1 MSHCGGEGL
10 EADFCWY
17 CHDVF
22 IVNQR
27 GACRCRLATLP
38 GSNQPTG
45 LRGRVKDRNSG
56 AQGLR
61 GTGAWRRRMPSKWE
75 LKGVADF
82 AVLAQQST
90 CYTLSAFRTPTSR
103 KESSVQPR
111 IVGII
116 GTARTVLQVDS
127 LQCRYTSQLSW
138 YLFPLIAYLQLQR
151 RQRHGNV
158 MDRVVH

>member
-1 MSHCGGEGL
+1 MCIRNSNRLGETHKGRGRIRWACGRDVSHCGGEGL

-75 LKGVADF
+75 LQGGSRLRSASPAVNLLHPQRISDADIEEGVVCPAPYRRNYWHSSNRIASGFF
-82 AVLAQQST
+82 AV
-90 CYTLSAFRTPTSR
+90 
-103 KESSVQPR
+103 
-111 IVGII
+111 
-116 GTARTVLQVDS
+116 
-127 LQCRYTSQLSW
+127 
-138 YLFPLIAYLQLQR
+138 
-151 RQRHGNV
+151 
-158 MDRVVH
+158 